1 MIINVKLKC
10 VPRYRHSEPLSFKSL
25 RADTCAFHSQFVH
38 FCLDA
43 FLDSFA
49 SVQLRLNFKF
59 SKLARIS
66 VPLFSRRNFSLAL
79 AIECTRVFLFHF
91 QPLFSR
97 ARRMLPALC
106 IHLPLVLWFSPSV
119 KTLDARSCVMSRFLS
134 FNFAVK
140 FSLLHASERFL
151 NQYRAFPFGA
161 LSLSLSIKYQAF
173 FFFSSDFF
181 T

>member
-59 SKLARIS
+59 SKLAQFLCLS
-66 VPLFSRRNFSLAL
+66 SREETS
-79 AIECTRVFLFHF
+79 
-91 QPLFSR
+91 
-97 ARRMLPALC
+97 
-106 IHLPLVLWFSPSV
+106 HLRL
-119 KTLDARSCVMSRFLS
+119 
-134 FNFAVK
+134 
-140 FSLLHASERFL
+140 
-151 NQYRAFPFGA
+151 Q
-161 LSLSLSIKYQAF
+161 
-173 FFFSSDFF
+173 
-181 T
+181 